1 MEKNK
6 DTYFIRKQFYIKR
19 YLRIRLGLLQL
30 KNKPFLNIFSIS
42 IIMSSLFIWCKRESI
57 FNIFNIFNFPQI
69 ILPIV
74 QTIIYIA
81 LILIPIML
89 LVYMLIIIGE
99 LSAQQDEYNL
109 KIAFS
114 ESDLKN
120 GCPILMN
127 KVKIKNT
134 EVTKREFYSNISMKN
149 WEKNLDNIVDA
160 MNVHLVE
167 SLNYGKNANGKQ
179 IVMYTSNT
187 RKPHKRGVLYD
198 EEL

>member
-1 MEKNK
+1 MQKSK

-30 KNKPFLNIFSIS
+30 RNKPFLNIFSIS
-42 IIMSSLFIWCKRESI
+42 IIVSSIFIWSKRESI
-57 FNIFNIFNFPQI
+57 FNLFDIPQI

-99 LSAQQDEYNL
+99 LSARQDEYNL
-109 KIAFS
+109 RIAFS
-114 ESDLKN
+114 ENELKN

-134 EVTKREFYSNISMKN
+134 QVTKREFYSNISMKN
-149 WEKNLDNIVDA
+149 WEKNLDNIVDS

-167 SLNYGKNANGKQ
+167 PLDYGKNANGKR

-187 RKPHKRGVLYD
+187 RKSHKRGVLYD